1 MVNYKKPGFFGKF
14 LELNKVMWETN
25 AGLLDSHPY
34 DSRPSSWPLL
44 KRGISFWGREQK
56 HIYLVGNPVT
66 WFMSTAAIVVYVMI
80 RGLLFLRDK
89 RGYNDDF
96 NGKSSRG
103 KNKIRA
109 GLRYMGKLDMERE
122 RQNVLFIFFF
132 S

>member
-1 MVNYKKPGFFGKF
+1 MVNYKKPGFLGKF
-14 LELNKVMWETN
+14 LELNKVMWDTN

-66 WFMSTAAIVVYVMI
+66 WFMSTAAIVVYVAI

-96 NGKSSRG
+96 NGESARRKTNDVLNRETWV
-103 KNKIRA
+103 NRN
-109 GLRYMGKLDMERE
+109 REVER
-122 RQNVLFIFFF
+122 RNFHFCFVN
-132 S
+132 

>member
-1 MVNYKKPGFFGKF
+1 MVNYKKPGFLGKF

-66 WFMSTAAIVVYVMI
+66 WFMSTAAIVVYVALK
-80 RGLLFLRDK
+80 GLLFLRDK

-96 NGKSSRG
+96 NGESARG
-103 KNKIRA
+103 KTKDV
-109 GLRYMGKLDMERE
+109 LDRETWVNWNMEIE
-122 RQNVLFIFFF
+122 RQNLVNYF
-132 S
+132 

>member
-1 MVNYKKPGFFGKF
+1 MVNYKKPGFLGKF

-25 AGLLDSHPY
+25 AGLVESHPY

-44 KRGISFWGREQK
+44 KRGISFWGKEQK

-66 WFMSTAAIVVYVMI
+66 WFMSTAAIVIYIAI

-96 NGKSSRG
+96 NGKFAGG
-103 KNKIRA
+103 KKRKRKYTGSNMY
-109 GLRYMGKLDMERE
+109 G
-122 RQNVLFIFFF
+122 
-132 S
+132 